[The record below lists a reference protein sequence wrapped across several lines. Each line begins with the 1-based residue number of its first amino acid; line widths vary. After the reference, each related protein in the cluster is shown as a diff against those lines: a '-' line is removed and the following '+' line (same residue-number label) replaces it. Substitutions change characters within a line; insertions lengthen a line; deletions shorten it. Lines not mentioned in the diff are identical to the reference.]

1 MLSTE
6 ILLSAVAVGLLLA
19 LAAVAKWCY
28 AQRAVREAVEIVKR
42 LETSESDL
50 CHADR
55 DLRRAVQL
63 FRTAR
68 FKHATGQR
76 ADLMRAAKTLAEA
89 YRLQKLMQRSGR
101 ATVPGAVRVPRR
113 GVRSVARIGA

>member
-1 MLSTE
+1 MLSTAV
-6 ILLSAVAVGLLLA
+6 ILSALAVGLLV
-19 LAAVAKWCY
+19 AAAARWCY
-28 AQRAVREAVEIVKR
+28 VQRAMREAVDIMKR
-42 LETSESDL
+42 LETLENDL
-50 CHADR
+50 CYTDR

-63 FRTAR
+63 FKMAR

-76 ADLMRAAKTLAEA
+76 ADLMRAAQTLAEA